1 MSLFWRSWVTVTAL
15 IATVLAVLAILST
28 IQFDAILS
36 NFIQGRLSVLAQT
49 AQAPFQSATDL
60 GLPLSSVRNAQA
72 ILERARQTDFDI
84 SAVHLFDSVGT
95 IIHSTDKEPPTSVR
109 AEVLVAQA
117 ETESAIW
124 HAETKHRFLS
134 GVTILDP
141 AGERL
146 GGVLVV
152 YPKTELDTAVG
163 AMAARLALYIIIT
176 LVVVSGIG
184 IVILRLGLRRL
195 IQVFTGIDVTFAT
208 IERREWRRL
217 AKGAD
222 AAPQPVR
229 GFGIDTGDL
238 EQLLSAAEDRYIA
251 AGREL
256 AALETDSDER
266 NAAATA
272 SSE

>member
-15 IATVLAVLAILST
+15 IATVLAVLATLST

-72 ILERARQTDFDI
+72 ILERARQSDFDI
-84 SAVHLFDSVGT
+84 LAVHLFDSVGT

-109 AEVLVAQA
+109 AEALFAQA
-117 ETESAIW
+117 ESESAIW
-124 HAETKHRFLS
+124 HAETEHRFLS

-152 YPKTELDTAVG
+152 YPKTELDAAVG

-222 AAPQPVR
+222 PAPQPVR

-238 EQLLSAAEDRYIA
+238 EQLLSAAEDRYIT

-256 AALETDSDER
+256 AALETDFDER
-266 NAAATA
+266 NAVTTA

>member
-1 MSLFWRSWVTVTAL
+1 MSLFWRSWITVTAL
-15 IATVLAVLAILST
+15 IATVLTVLAALST
-28 IQFDAILS
+28 VQFDAILS

-84 SAVHLFDSVGT
+84 LAVHLFDSVGT
-95 IIHSTDKEPPTSVR
+95 IIHSTDKEHPTSVR
-109 AEVLVAQA
+109 AEVLFAQA
-117 ETESAIW
+117 ESESATW
-124 HAETKHRFLS
+124 HAETEHRFLS

-141 AGERL
+141 AGEKL

-152 YPKTELDTAVG
+152 YPKTGLDTAVG
-163 AMAARLALYIIIT
+163 AMAAHLALYIIIT
-176 LVVVSGIG
+176 LVVVSGTG

-195 IQVFTGIDVTFAT
+195 IQVFTGIDATFAT

-217 AKGAD
+217 AEGVD
-222 AAPQPVR
+222 SAPQPVR

-238 EQLLSAAEDRYIA
+238 EQLLSAAEGRYIA
-251 AGREL
+251 AGKEL
-256 AALETDSDER
+256 AALDVDSDER
-266 NAAATA
+266 NAATRA